1 MSLSNVNTHKNI
13 PLIVC
18 WPEMNDWFT
27 IQNNIKCF
35 IVLLFTWDIL
45 GKEHKLYELKRLS
58 VYSDSYIFCLCKH
71 L

>member
-1 MSLSNVNTHKNI
+1 MRLSNVNTLKNI

-27 IQNNIKCF
+27 IQNNIA
-35 IVLLFTWDIL
+35 LLYFYLHDIFWE
-45 GKEHKLYELKRLS
+45 KEHKLYKLKRLL

>member
-1 MSLSNVNTHKNI
+1 MRLSNVNTLKNI

-35 IVLLFTWDIL
+35 IVLLFTWYIL
-45 GKEHKLYELKRLS
+45 GKRT
-58 VYSDSYIFCLCKH
+58 
-71 L
+71 